1 MDVVQNRVRFGYR
14 RPGTAHFRAASQGLL
29 VVCSLWFALGCQAA
43 SQSLGMGQLAQPGS
57 VYEQGMKA
65 LQGKDGK
72 AAIAAFSSCVSAAPE
87 NVECHWELGWSY
99 YLEHEFDKARAEWL
113 TVRRQAPHRA
123 GLDKALTAINRQRD
137 ILDGALALRA
147 ASPATLTR
155 KKSSNN
161 GTLSVRAVGDTMLGT
176 DFPSRMLPP
185 EGASPLTNVKPLLQD
200 GDITIANYEGTLCD
214 NGHSQKCEGAKG
226 ACFAFRSPTKFAG
239 LLKEVGIDL
248 VSLANNHIFDFGEQC
263 RNQTEHALRGV
274 GIQWS
279 GRPGTVARIERNGVG
294 VSFIAFHAATHTNS
308 TLDIDTASA
317 LVAAEKNRGQL
328 VIVSFHGGAEGL
340 SALDTP
346 AATEYY
352 LGENRGDVR
361 RFAHAV
367 VDAGADL
374 VLGSGP
380 HVVRGM
386 ELYRDRLVA
395 YSLGNFA
402 TYKAFNLWGF
412 NAVGLVLE
420 AELDR
425 DGRFVA
431 GRILPTRQRGFGVPV
446 PDERMTA
453 VDVIRWLSRQDFPAG
468 GVVIA
473 QDGTIGKK

>member
-1 MDVVQNRVRFGYR
+1 MDVELNRARFGQR
-14 RPGTAHFRAASQGLL
+14 RLGKVHFRSVSKGLL
-29 VVCSLWFALGCQAA
+29 VVWSLWFASNCQAV
-43 SQSLGMGQLAQPGS
+43 SQPLAMGQLAQTGS
-57 VYEQGMKA
+57 VYEQGKKA
-65 LQGKDGK
+65 LQNKDGK
-72 AAIAAFSSCVSAAPE
+72 AAIEAFSSCVSAAPE

-113 TVRRQAPHRA
+113 TVKRQAPQRA

-147 ASPATLTR
+147 ASPASVTS
-155 KKSSNN
+155 KKTSKN
-161 GTLSVRAVGDTMLGT
+161 GTISIRAVGDTMLGT

-185 EGASPLTNVKPLLQD
+185 EGLSPLINVKTLLQ
-200 GDITIANYEGTLCD
+200 GSDITIANYEGTLCD
-214 NGHSQKCEGAKG
+214 SGHSQKCEGAKG
-226 ACFAFRSPTKFAG
+226 ACFAFRSPTKFAS

-263 RNQTEHALRGV
+263 RNQTEHALTGV

-294 VSFIAFHAATHTNS
+294 VSFIAFHAAAHTNS
-308 TLDIDTASA
+308 TLDIDAASA
-317 LVAAEKNRGQL
+317 LVATEKNRGQV

-361 RFAHAV
+361 RFSHAV

-386 ELYRDRLVA
+386 EIYRDRLVA

-425 DGRFVA
+425 EGRFVA
-431 GRILPTRQRGFGVPV
+431 GRIVPTRQRGFGVPAL
-446 PDERMTA
+446 DERLTA
-453 VDVIRWLSRQDFPAG
+453 ADVIRWLSRQDFPVS
-468 GVVIA
+468 GVVIG